1 MNRVPLNPR
10 LAELLRES
18 AKAGRRSTSSSGVAA
33 SRAQIEARPRPDDVP
48 LAAVV
53 DESMEHAGHEIRLRI
68 YEPFN
73 AEGGTIVYAHGGG
86 WAVGSVDSFD
96 GITQRIA
103 LYSGARV
110 VSVDYRLAP
119 EHPFPAGLDDVAAV
133 LERTV
138 ERFGQPVAVAG
149 DSAGANLAAV
159 LARRDRDSG
168 RHAVCAQLLIYPVAD
183 SDTTR
188 PSYAERP
195 DDVALANFTSEDM
208 DWFWSQYVPD
218 VPARS
223 DPDVAPLRA
232 SSLAGLAPAIVVVAG
247 HDPLRDEGC
256 EYAHRLSAAGV
267 DVQVHEHADLC
278 HGFLAFLG
286 RLPEA
291 DNTIERVSADLGVLL
306 RRST

>member
-1 MNRVPLNPR
+1 MNRVPLNTQ
-10 LAELLRES
+10 LAELLREG
-18 AKAGRRSTSSSGVAA
+18 ANAGRLPLSSIGVAA
-33 SRAQIEARPRPDDVP
+33 ARAQIEARPRPDDVR

-53 DESMEHAGHEIRLRI
+53 DESMEHAGHEIRLRV

-103 LYSGARV
+103 LHSGARV

-133 LERTV
+133 LEQTV
-138 ERFGQPVAVAG
+138 ARFGQPVAVAG

-183 SDTTR
+183 SDMTR

-208 DWFWSQYVPD
+208 DWCWSQYVPD
-218 VPARS
+218 APARS

-232 SSLAGLAPAIVVVAG
+232 NSLAGLAPAIVVVAG
-247 HDPLRDEGC
+247 HDPLRDEGL
-256 EYAHRLSAAGV
+256 EYAHRLFAAGV
-267 DVQVHEHADLC
+267 DVQVHEHPDLC
-278 HGFLAFLG
+278 HGFLGFLG
-286 RLPEA
+286 RLPQA
-291 DNTIERVSADLGVLL
+291 DDTIERVSADLGVLL
-306 RRST
+306 RRTT